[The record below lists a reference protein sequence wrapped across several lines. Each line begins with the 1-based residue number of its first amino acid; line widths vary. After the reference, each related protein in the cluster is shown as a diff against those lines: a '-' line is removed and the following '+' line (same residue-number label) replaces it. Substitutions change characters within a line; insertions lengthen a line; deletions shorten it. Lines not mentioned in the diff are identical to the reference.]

1 MAGLAHLVML
11 PLALMCWAAQV
22 GATTFPATVEVD
34 LIFPQN
40 ETYAPTEVF
49 PFVFACKSKA
59 NPEIVL
65 STLDLS
71 DTIFNAS
78 DITFVYGYKLNFTS
92 GLGVGPWHV
101 RMTWETMA
109 GNCSDH
115 GLAFGGGY
123 VQPGGVEF
131 TIQKGGRQPDLVAAT
146 SDKESCKNIPH
157 AGFNITGTQFRRPQP
172 TRPHDSCA
180 VFSDV
185 QPRPEGDPCKVQ
197 VSPSAASSIV
207 AAIRSSECAVPRPVI
222 GGCNSISWRVCSH
235 QSGLMSTFEDQTSD
249 APPSIVDCMA
259 MVNNIRGTQG
269 KWEVENAI
277 GTQHEIAHS
286 PNFECKFGV

>member
-1 MAGLAHLVML
+1 MTALSHLVTL
-11 PLALMCWAAQV
+11 PLALLCWAAQV

-34 LIFPQN
+34 LIVPQN
-40 ETYAPTEVF
+40 ETYAPTEIF
-49 PFVFACKSKA
+49 PFVFAWQNAALAPSLDPGINMVFNLWNDSKSAA

-78 DITFVYGYKLNFTS
+78 DPTFVYGYRLNFTS
-92 GLGVGPWHV
+92 GLGDGPWHV

-115 GLAFGGGY
+115 GLYFGGGY
-123 VQPGGVEF
+123 VQPGDVEF
-131 TIQKGGRQPDLVAAT
+131 TIPKGGRQPDLVAAT
-146 SDKESCKNIPH
+146 SDKERCKNIPH
-157 AGFNITGTQFRRPQP
+157 ATFNITGTQFRRPQP

-207 AAIRSSECAVPRPVI
+207 ATIRSSECAVPRPVI
-222 GGCNSISWRVCSH
+222 GGCNSSSAAAGWKPRVTGYPVPG
-235 QSGLMSTFEDQTSD
+235 GLL
-249 APPSIVDCMA
+249 AGLV
-259 MVNNIRGTQG
+259 
-269 KWEVENAI
+269 AI
-277 GTQHEIAHS
+277 WS
-286 PNFECKFGV
+286 LF